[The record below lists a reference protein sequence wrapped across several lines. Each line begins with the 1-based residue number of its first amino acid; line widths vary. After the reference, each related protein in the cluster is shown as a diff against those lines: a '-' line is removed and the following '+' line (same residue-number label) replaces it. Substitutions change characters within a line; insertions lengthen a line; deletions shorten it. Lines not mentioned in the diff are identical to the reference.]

1 MSVNSKKSSVQQSI
15 LNPQMT
21 KQEKLKYRIISVLSL
36 LAFLVFWWVITD
48 GLHVFKPSQ
57 LRSPINVITALIE
70 KLYTKAPD
78 NGTLFEHIG
87 ESLRIVGTGFVV
99 GTVIGIPLGIAMAW
113 NRTFDKIVGPVF
125 NVIRYIPPIAWIPI
139 MILIFGIGRTS
150 KIAVIF
156 FAAFFGNVLNAYE
169 GIKQT
174 KDVHIWTA
182 QTFGATRHQLL
193 YTVAIPTALPQ
204 ILTGIK
210 GALAGSWGSVVAAE
224 LLASNRGIGYMIQ
237 NARTLGRPDLVL
249 AGIVCIALINALL
262 NLIFDLIERVL
273 IRGRLDW

>member
-1 MSVNSKKSSVQQSI
+1 MSKE
-15 LNPQMT
+15 
-21 KQEKLKYRIISVLSL
+21 EKLKYRIISILSL
-36 LAFLVFWWVITD
+36 IAFLVFWWLITD

-57 LRSPINVITALIE
+57 LRSPINVVTTLFE
-70 KLYTKAPD
+70 KIYTKAPD

-87 ESLRIVGTGFVV
+87 ESLRIVGTGFLV
-99 GTVIGIPLGIAMAW
+99 GTAVGIPLGIAMAW
-113 NRTFDKIVGPVF
+113 NKTFDKIVGPVF

-150 KIAVIF
+150 KVAVIF

-169 GIKQT
+169 GIKGT

-182 QTFGATRHQLL
+182 QTFGATRNQLL

-204 ILTGIK
+204 IMTGIK

-262 NLIFDLIERVL
+262 NVIFDIIERVL
-273 IRGRLDW
+273 IKGRLNW